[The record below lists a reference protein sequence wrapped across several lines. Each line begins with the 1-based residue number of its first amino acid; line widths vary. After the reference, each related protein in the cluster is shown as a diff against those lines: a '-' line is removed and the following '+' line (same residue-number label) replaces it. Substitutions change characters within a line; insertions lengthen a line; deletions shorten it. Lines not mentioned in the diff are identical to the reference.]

1 MILERSKNEILIR
14 MSADIDLSELQSTLE
29 YLRYK
34 EATVGSKAK
43 QSDADT
49 LSEEADRSMW
59 SKIKAERGLM

>member
-43 QSDADT
+43 QSDADA
-49 LSEEADRSMW
+49 LAEEADRSMW
-59 SKIKAERGLM
+59 SKIKAERGLK

>member
-34 EATVGSKAK
+34 EATAGSKAK
-43 QSDADT
+43 QTDADA
-49 LSEEADRSMW
+49 LAEEANRSMW
-59 SKIKAERGLM
+59 AKIKADRGLR